1 MPKLTIM
8 RFAATPEDERDFFHA
23 KETSFTLN
31 ALPVASAAQPADA
44 AGDPGE
50 PRVLWLGQQDYPR
63 CLEQMRAFTAERSHR
78 TKDEIWLLEH
88 NAVFTLGMGADSRHV
103 LDPGQIPV
111 IPTERGGQASYHG
124 PGQVVAYVLVD
135 LVRRK
140 LLVRDLVRVLEEAC
154 IACLSAYSIDAERRD
169 RAPGVYVRTGL
180 QAGSKI
186 AALGLK
192 VRRGCSYHG
201 LALNVAMDLEPYQRI
216 HPCGVPQLAVTDMR
230 NCLGAGPAIEEVGKS
245 LGVRIADRLGEA
257 CGGKALPKAG

>member
-1 MPKLTIM
+1 
-8 RFAATPEDERDFFHA
+8 
-23 KETSFTLN
+23 
-31 ALPVASAAQPADA
+31 
-44 AGDPGE
+44 
-50 PRVLWLGQQDYPR
+50 VLWLGHQDYLHS
-63 CLEQMRAFTAERSHR
+63 LERMRAFSAERAYC
-78 TKDEIWLLEH
+78 TQDEIWLLEH
-88 NAVFTLGMGADSRHV
+88 NAVFTLGMGADSSNV
-103 LDPGQIPV
+103 LDPGLIPV
-111 IPTERGGQASYHG
+111 ISTERGGQVSYHG

-140 LLVRDLVRVLEEAC
+140 LLVRDLVRILEESC

-216 HPCGVPQLAVTDMR
+216 HPCGVPKLAVTDMR
-230 NCLGAGPAIEEVGKS
+230 NCLGVGPAVEDVGRT
-245 LGVRIADRLGEA
+245 LGERIADRLGEV
-257 CGGKALPKAG
+257 CGGKALRASG